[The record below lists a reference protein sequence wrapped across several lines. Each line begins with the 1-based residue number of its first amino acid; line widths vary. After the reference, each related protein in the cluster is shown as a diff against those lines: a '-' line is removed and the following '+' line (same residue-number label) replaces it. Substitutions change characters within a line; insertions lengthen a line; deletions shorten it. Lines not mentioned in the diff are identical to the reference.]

1 MKNVDQNHRFYTLIK
16 SNVVGMDKNHIVVS
30 RKYRSGAEIKGNEE
44 IDFGFFPSS
53 FTKDSLYSW
62 LLVLTIMRGE
72 TDAVFFLLIY
82 CIQNN
87 ENAYCTHSKNV
98 FTGQYKS
105 LLRLWLITGRGWL
118 PSFFFPPFRK
128 KSTLIPILTVV
139 SWSITK
145 QRERIG
151 KKKDPTNT
159 SHQYNNNSNSRV

>member
-1 MKNVDQNHRFYTLIK
+1 MSTKTHRFYTLTK

-87 ENAYCTHSKNV
+87 ENAYC
-98 FTGQYKS
+98 
-105 LLRLWLITGRGWL
+105 ITQKTCL
-118 PSFFFPPFRK
+118 
-128 KSTLIPILTVV
+128 
-139 SWSITK
+139 
-145 QRERIG
+145 Q
-151 KKKDPTNT
+151 D
-159 SHQYNNNSNSRV
+159 H